1 MISRITKAVQVTPFI
16 YSSIF
21 VVVFFI
27 YNFAGEKVL
36 DVLDAVFYV
45 SPLMMSIFWVYSR
58 ILFLCRWHRVCCVIP
73 AIPWVVSILDS
84 FFNLSQHEV
93 LTMNLVTIIMMVLLL
108 VSAYKVFIGCKKTR

>member
-45 SPLMMSIFWVYSR
+45 SPLVMVIFLIYSR
-58 ILFLCRWHRVCCVIP
+58 ILHLCKWHRVCCVIP
-73 AIPWVVSILDS
+73 SIPWVVSILDS
-84 FFNLSQHEV
+84 LFNLSQYEV
-93 LTMNLVTIIMMVLLL
+93 LTMNLITIIMSVLLL
-108 VSAYKVFIGCKKTR
+108 VSAYNVFLCKKTR